1 MKTILIVLAVA
12 LTSFGVY
19 YISSQ
24 SDSTPNIR
32 GTSYDMYVFALQ
44 WGKTM
49 CVGGD
54 SSCNS
59 KLSAIPKNEVSIHGL
74 WPSLKSGAKMSDC
87 NSGSSISVKSDGSSV
102 FNSMKTYW
110 PSLNSNTNEK
120 FWTHEFNK
128 HGYCYSKDYKT
139 YFQKAMDVFK
149 GKNLHRL
156 ILNAVG
162 SQSGNYSI
170 SVSDLKTKLN
180 NVLGGKYY
188 GLVCKSSGGKKYLS
202 EIRITMDTNFSYI
215 KSTLSDSC
223 SGTILIPFR

>member
-1 MKTILIVLAVA
+1 MKTFLIVLAVA
-12 LTSFGVY
+12 LTAFGVY
-19 YISSQ
+19 YVSNHETS
-24 SDSTPNIR
+24 NLR
-32 GTSYDMYVFALQ
+32 ASYDMYVFALQ

-49 CVGGD
+49 CIDGN

-59 KLSAIPKNEVSIHGL
+59 KLSSIPKNEVSIHGL
-74 WPSLKSGAKMSDC
+74 WPSLKSGAKLADC

-102 FNSMKTYW
+102 FSSMKSYW
-110 PSLNSNTNEK
+110 PSLTGTNEQ

-149 GKNLHRL
+149 GKSFNKLVTK
-156 ILNAVG
+156 AVG
-162 SQSGNYSI
+162 SHSGNYSI

-188 GLVCKSSGGKKYLS
+188 GLVCKSYGGKKYLS
-202 EIRITMDTNFSYI
+202 EIRVTLDTNFNYI

-223 SGTILIPFR
+223 SGTILIPYQ